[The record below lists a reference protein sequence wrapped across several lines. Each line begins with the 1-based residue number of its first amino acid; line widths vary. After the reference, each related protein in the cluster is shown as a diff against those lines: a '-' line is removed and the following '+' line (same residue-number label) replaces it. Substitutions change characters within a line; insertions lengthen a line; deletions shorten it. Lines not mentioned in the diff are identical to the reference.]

1 MTRFME
7 ILKNVGETAL
17 ALAPGLRNAPSEIGA
32 EVKRLGVQGQM
43 ESASLIF
50 QGHAFVPY
58 GPGQNRTEAE
68 KAIESPSIEP
78 PSMEPPEHSQSR
90 SM

>member
-1 MTRFME
+1 MSRFME

-17 ALAPGLRNAPSEIGA
+17 NVAPGLRNALPEIGA
-32 EVKRLGVQGQM
+32 ELKRLGVQGQM
-43 ESASLIF
+43 EAASLIY

-58 GPGQNRTEAE
+58 GPGQNKTEAE
-68 KAIESPSIEP
+68 QAIEAPSIQP
-78 PSMEPPEHSQSR
+78 PDQSLGR